1 MTSAYGSLS
10 RKDERIEFDS
20 FEALQAHVSSSRQ
33 SVLAVWT
40 PDHER
45 MVPPEALPGLLE
57 ALRKRF
63 VDLAEADRAD
73 ARRNSLIFGGLLL
86 WALYAAASNRILP
99 QDSQN
104 VGLAG
109 LLLLVMG
116 LIPLY
121 EAWKSQRSGWALS
134 AGSLQEEERDARF
147 EHWMDHQ
154 PMRVTFLLLFLMLF
168 VGVAQI
174 WLGEVKNSVA
184 AAGLLKQEGDPF
196 WRFLTAPFLH
206 GNVLHFGLNAA
217 GLWYL
222 GRRTE
227 SLMGWPHLLLGFF
240 VAMLA
245 GGVATD
251 HFVPDRESIGASGG
265 LLGVL
270 GMLLGFELLH
280 QRLVPKSAR
289 RRLAA
294 GVLATFAIGLVGYSF
309 IDNAAHG
316 GGLVAGLAYA
326 LLVFPKSRSARR
338 PKANRTDRIAGVLAA
353 GVLTASALW
362 AFWKMVAS

>member
-1 MTSAYGSLS
+1 VSDSLDGPAWASPEVFPIKPKTSAYGALS
-10 RKDERIEFDS
+10 KKDARTEFDS
-20 FEALQAHVSSSRQ
+20 FEALEAHVSSSRQ
-33 SVLAVWT
+33 SVLGVWT

-45 MVPPEALPGLLE
+45 MVPPEAVPGLLE

-63 VDLAEADRAD
+63 VDLADGGLVD

-86 WALYAAASNRILP
+86 WALYAAASHRILP

-109 LLLLVMG
+109 LLLLVLG

-121 EAWKSQRSGWALS
+121 EAWKSKRSGWALS
-134 AGSLQEEERDARF
+134 PESLQEEERDARF
-147 EHWMDHQ
+147 ERWMDLQ
-154 PMRVTFLLLFLMLF
+154 PVRLTFLLLFLMLV

-174 WLGEVKNSVA
+174 WLGALKNSVD
-184 AAGLLKQEGDPF
+184 AAGLLKQDGDPF

-206 GNVLHFGLNAA
+206 GNLLHFGLNAA

-240 VAMLA
+240 IAMVA

-251 HFVPDRESIGASGG
+251 YFFPDRE
-265 LLGVL
+265 
-270 GMLLGFELLH
+270 
-280 QRLVPKSAR
+280 
-289 RRLAA
+289 
-294 GVLATFAIGLVGYSF
+294 
-309 IDNAAHG
+309 
-316 GGLVAGLAYA
+316 
-326 LLVFPKSRSARR
+326 
-338 PKANRTDRIAGVLAA
+338 
-353 GVLTASALW
+353 
-362 AFWKMVAS
+362 